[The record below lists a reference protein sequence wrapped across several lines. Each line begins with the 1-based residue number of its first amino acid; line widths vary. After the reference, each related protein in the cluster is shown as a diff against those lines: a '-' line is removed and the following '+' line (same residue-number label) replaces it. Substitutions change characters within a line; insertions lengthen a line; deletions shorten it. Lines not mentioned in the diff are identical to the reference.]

1 MPQHGL
7 ADYLRSLSVR
17 TNQIIKVCSDP
28 NTREKLEAIC
38 FELTEKAEALEI
50 SVYCRPGISTVP
62 QGHHTIAM
70 TVTSRGGTA
79 RWCYGLM
86 LAS

>member
-50 SVYCRPGISTVP
+50 LFESPKR
-62 QGHHTIAM
+62 
-70 TVTSRGGTA
+70 
-79 RWCYGLM
+79 
-86 LAS
+86 